1 MASYSRPMNLNE
13 KRAYTAIIKH
23 KSDFGVYR
31 RVCGHLHTPASHDYQ
46 LLEEW
51 DKNEYKKADEDEI
64 FALCMKNHV
73 FPGNT
78 SISTIRTEDYIGNY
92 RDKKELFSY
101 MLLANEIIES
111 GIEIVIVSD
120 HNTVDGCE
128 KLELAIKHV
137 NRMKKKQKVAV
148 IYGVEVSCA
157 DLIHVVG
164 IFDRS
169 QIQKIKDW
177 LGEYLVG
184 EGSGTYLTS
193 LDVIRYF
200 YSIRGMAYIAHI
212 NSSDILKEKLFSLG
226 YKKKLFQSKELR
238 LIGVNGSNEVDRY
251 KNYIFESTGELKN
264 FVLDCDA
271 HHINGVRK
279 NNYWLK
285 CNKASFEAIMEAYY
299 DYDVSILLHEPTN
312 NHVHI
317 RGIYIENSEK
327 GFLQG
332 SEGDGFCLT
341 FSDALNC
348 IIGGRGTGKSTVIDM
363 LSFALSQRCIDDD
376 TLDFICS
383 HGNVWVLIENN
394 GKEYLVEQ
402 ELPYKNDSMDNILQC
417 FGENEGGHY
426 YYRYRYDADRVQQYS
441 KKNYLK
447 VFCIDKKSEEVYLR
461 NAPDKDRILEQV
473 FDRSYSI
480 HNLVNIASGEEL
492 NGFINK
498 IMFGKAK
505 LVKPLNYVKCN
516 QIDRFGIMLEQV
528 SEALDKRKA
537 SILEVAGSF
546 NKEQD
551 GKLEISYEQDNAY
564 DVPPLDSW
572 IYGKEGW
579 PHANNR
585 YFQYKGELYAITCE
599 NVREFF
605 ARLFLR
611 HGLFEFFQLIRDP
624 SALSQDEVNFFR
636 SLQIDRNESTIDSGV
651 KEVGDGAAR
660 RIIEY
665 CCQKMYSQENLS
677 RLIEYLKCCFENTG
691 RYSLRFNVGS
701 RAGGAGKNYRD
712 IKQLSLGQKV
722 VAMLSFI
729 LGYSKY
735 AGDYRPLIL
744 DQPEDDLDSQY
755 IYNTLV
761 HTLRETKGE
770 RQVIIATHNATI
782 VTNAMADQVCV
793 MDSDNKHGWIECTG
807 YPSEKRIKKHILNYL
822 EGGAESFSHKVYIY
836 SPVLDMSVTLV

>member
-1 MASYSRPMNLNE
+1 MEAKK
-13 KRAYTAIIKH
+13 KRRI
-23 KSDFGVYR
+23 
-31 RVCGHLHTPASHDYQ
+31 
-46 LLEEW
+46 LL
-51 DKNEYKKADEDEI
+51 I
-64 FALCMKNHV
+64 M
-73 FPGNT
+73 G
-78 SISTIRTEDYIGNY
+78 SIMIG
-92 RDKKELFSY
+92 
-101 MLLANEIIES
+101 
-111 GIEIVIVSD
+111 
-120 HNTVDGCE
+120 
-128 KLELAIKHV
+128 LAI
-137 NRMKKKQKVAV
+137 
-148 IYGVEVSCA
+148 
-157 DLIHVVG
+157 L
-164 IFDRS
+164 
-169 QIQKIKDW
+169 
-177 LGEYLVG
+177 L
-184 EGSGTYLTS
+184 
-193 LDVIRYF
+193 
-200 YSIRGMAYIAHI
+200 IAHI
-212 NSSDILKEKLFSLG
+212 NTSRIFTDKLFSMA
-226 YKKKLFQSKELR
+226 YKTQLFRSKELQ
-238 LIGVNGSNEVDRY
+238 LIGLTDVSQEERISGLLRQEFKVNKHY
-251 KNYIFESTGELKN
+251 L
-264 FVLDCDA
+264 LDCDA

-363 LSFALSQRCIDDD
+363 LSFALSQRCSDDD

-402 ELPYKNDSMDNILQC
+402 DLPFKNDSMDNILQS

-426 YYRYRYDADRVQQYS
+426 YYR
-441 KKNYLK
+441 
-447 VFCIDKKSEEVYLR
+447 FDKKGEEVYLT

-492 NGFINK
+492 NEFINK
-498 IMFGKAK
+498 IMFDKTK
-505 LVKPLNYVKCN
+505 LVNPLNYVKCN
-516 QIDRFGIMLEQV
+516 QIDRFGVMLERV
-528 SEALDKRKA
+528 SEALDKKKA

-551 GKLEISYEQDNAY
+551 GKLEIGYEQDNAY

-572 IYGKEGW
+572 IYGREEW

-611 HGLFEFFQLIRDP
+611 HGLFEFFKLIRDP
-624 SALSQDEVNFFR
+624 SALSQDEVVFFR

-665 CCQKMYSQENLS
+665 CCQKMYSQDNLS

-822 EGGAESFSHKVYIY
+822 EGGAESFTHKVYIY
-836 SPVLDMSVTLV
+836 SPVLDMSVTLT